1 MPEGP
6 VVRERPG
13 VRPPRDAPVVVAGH
27 ASVDA
32 VLQCSAIVTS
42 GLALLLLA
50 GVPSAAGTAG
60 QVVRGL
66 VLLCFW
72 LIAPGAVVVTRLRL
86 PGLCK
91 PALAPLIGISILI
104 AGGTIGSWTGVWLP
118 QVTVAVVAAAV
129 LIASAI
135 DVWRGRLPLPA
146 VRAPRLLPTVD
157 VLLVLGLGAA
167 LTWWGTSIRGLRTA
181 PPSVLGLL
189 AAGPWIFPA
198 AILGTA
204 VVFLVALG
212 ARRLTVATA
221 AVLGLIVVLR
231 TTASAVS
238 PVPVWSWTYKHLGL
252 VLALQQHHHV
262 AAGTDVYMNWPGMF
276 AAGAYFSDVSG
287 VAPIDLARWITPLI
301 HVLLALGTAALAQAL
316 GARAEGCVAAAGLV
330 VVFNWVGQD
339 YFAPQAVAICLAA
352 GVIVLLVLSSTRR
365 ACAVLALWLF
375 SVIVVTH
382 QLTPAW
388 LLTLAVVLVVL
399 RRAPWWLAVGMGLV
413 FGTYL
418 LSRLNVAIDYGLF
431 SGFDPLANA
440 ASSVPA
446 VAALGREVGGFFAK
460 ASALLMW
467 GSTLAVLA
475 HRSVRLGWRRGWRS
489 PEVLVPAA
497 IVFSPFL
504 MLAGQN
510 YGGEATLRVTLYS
523 AIGCAATLGP
533 ALAGALH
540 RRAVT
545 VVAAAGW
552 TILALALTSQSSF
565 SLWSVSL
572 MRPEDVQ
579 AARWLAD
586 QHADAHVIPVVTNWP
601 GRTSVNYERFIGP
614 LATLEPGLDYLLPTP
629 APRPG
634 EKTLTIPLTA
644 ELVTQVAQKN
654 QATTYVVFSA
664 SMRAYN
670 AYYGTYTAGSYDA
683 TLTGLAAS
691 PDWTLARH
699 QDDLWV
705 FQYVGAHG

>member
-1 MPEGP
+1 MPEHP
-6 VVRERPG
+6 VVRERPRA
-13 VRPPRDAPVVVAGH
+13 RPPQDATLVVA
-27 ASVDA
+27 ANPSVDA

-50 GVPSAAGTAG
+50 GIPSAAGTAG

-72 LIAPGAVVVTRLRL
+72 LIAPGAIVVTRLRL

-104 AGGTIGSWTGVWLP
+104 ASGTIGSWTGVWLP
-118 QVTVAVVAAAV
+118 QVSVAVVATAV
-129 LIASAI
+129 LIASAV
-135 DVWRGRLPLPA
+135 DVWRGRLRLPA
-146 VRAPRLLPTVD
+146 VRAPSPAPVG

-167 LTWWGTSIRGLRTA
+167 LTWWATSIHALRSS

-189 AAGPWIFPA
+189 ASGPWIFPA
-198 AILGTA
+198 AILGMA
-204 VVFLVALG
+204 VVFLAALG
-212 ARRLTVATA
+212 ARRMTVAAA

-231 TTASAVS
+231 TTASVVS

-339 YFAPQAVAICLAA
+339 YFAPQAIAICLAA
-352 GVIVLLVLSSTRR
+352 GVVVLLVLSSTRR

-375 SVIVVTH
+375 SAIVVAH
-382 QLTPAW
+382 QLTPVW

-399 RRAPWWLAVGMGLV
+399 RRAPWWLAVGMGLI

-440 ASSVPA
+440 ASSVPDVPA
-446 VAALGREVGGFFAK
+446 VGREVGGFFAK

-467 GSTLAVLA
+467 GSTFAVLA
-475 HRSVRLGWRRGWRS
+475 HRSVRLGGRRGWRR

-533 ALAGALH
+533 ALAGALR
-540 RRAVT
+540 RRAA
-545 VVAAAGW
+545 VVAVSGW
-552 TILALALTSQSSF
+552 MILAVALTSQSSF

-586 QHADAHVIPVVTNWP
+586 QRADADVVPVVTNWP

-614 LATLEPGLDYLLPTP
+614 LATLEPGLDYLLM
-629 APRPG
+629 PRSPG
-634 EKTLTIPLTA
+634 EGQKPLTIPLSA
-644 ELVTQVAQKN
+644 DIVTQVAQKN
-654 QATTYVVFSA
+654 QADTYVVFSA
-664 SMRAYN
+664 SMRAYD
-670 AYYGTYTAGSYDA
+670 AYYATYTAGSYDA
-683 TLTGLAAS
+683 TLTSLADR
-691 PDWTLARH
+691 PDWTLVRH

-705 FQYVGAHG
+705 FQYVGAHR